1 MDGEKQNKIQAL
13 VEVSGLS
20 RSEAEHLLEAHQW
33 NVDEAVTTHYD
44 TGLKQPQIASTIQ
57 RGSSSQSQAPVSD
70 SSGRRGIATF
80 SDLQQSGGGGQG
92 QGGKDDKEK
101 QTYFTGGEKSGMLV
115 EGPPQDSGSGSN
127 DVVQQLLKKAQQM
140 AGFGPSEGDDD
151 EDEDEG
157 SYQSRMPQQSA
168 LSRPVFKGT
177 GYKLGG
183 EDVQSEVIPDPSY
196 PQVPGQSG
204 LNQHQ
209 QQQGHELPEVERR
222 ITFWKDGFT
231 IGEDGELLKY
241 DDPKNKQILELILSG
256 RAPLHLFNV
265 QPGQRAVVKVE
276 EKRDQ
281 MYVPPKRSVKAFSGT
296 GNRLG
301 SVVPQDSS
309 QQSSSQQKAPTQQ
322 SSSSSFTLKID
333 DAKPVTS
340 IQIRLADG
348 TRMVARF
355 NLTHTVADVRNFIN
369 NSRPGQGGRSYSLQT
384 QFPTK
389 VLEDAQSLGD
399 AGLNNA
405 VIFQKMQ

>member
-20 RSEAEHLLEAHQW
+20 RSEAENLLEAHQW

-80 SDLQQSGGGGQG
+80 SDLQQSGGGQG

-115 EGPPQDSGSGSN
+115 EGPPQDQGSGSN

-140 AGFGPSEGDDD
+140 AGFGPSEGDD

-168 LSRPVFKGT
+168 SSRPVFKGT

-196 PQVPGQSG
+196 PQMPGQSG
-204 LNQHQ
+204 LKQHQ
-209 QQQGHELPEVERR
+209 LQQGHELPEVERR

-241 DDPKNKQILELILSG
+241 DDPKSKQILELILSG

-309 QQSSSQQKAPTQQ
+309 SPSSSQQKPPAQQ
-322 SSSSSFTLKID
+322 QSSSSSSFTLKID
-333 DAKPVTS
+333 DSKPVTS

-369 NSRPGQGGRSYSLQT
+369 NSRPGQGGRSYTLQT

-405 VIFQKMQ
+405 VIIQKMQ